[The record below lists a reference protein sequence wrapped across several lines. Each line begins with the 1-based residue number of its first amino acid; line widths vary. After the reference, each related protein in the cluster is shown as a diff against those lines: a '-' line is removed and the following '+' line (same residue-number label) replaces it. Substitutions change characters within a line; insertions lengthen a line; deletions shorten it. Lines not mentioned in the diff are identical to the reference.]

1 MMKFRFWK
9 YLIFILLLAY
19 LTSSCESN
27 LPSKRILFIGNS
39 FTDYNGGLDKQ
50 LLGLAP
56 NSEISRISPG
66 GYTLQNHWED
76 ANTLDAIR
84 SGKWDVVVL
93 QEQSQNPVANY
104 YNFFAYA
111 QKLDAETKKAG
122 AETVMFMTWERPD
135 SVQYG
140 VTAQA
145 LYNAYTALGQ
155 QLGVKVAPV
164 GLAFSMAL
172 QERPDLK
179 LYIQDGHP
187 TRQGTYLAACVFY
200 GFIFQQ
206 SPVGNS
212 YRGDVSKEDKVFLQN
227 IAAKALG
234 Q

>member
-1 MMKFRFWK
+1 MKFGFWK
-9 YLIFILLLAY
+9 YLTFILLLAY
-19 LTSSCESN
+19 IASSCGPK
-27 LPSKRILFIGNS
+27 LPSKRVLFIGNS
-39 FTDYNGGLDKQ
+39 YTGLNGGLDTH
-50 LLGLAP
+50 LLGFAP
-56 NSEISRISPG
+56 NSESTRITPG
-66 GYTLQNHWED
+66 GYTLQDHWQD
-76 ANTLDAIR
+76 ADTLEAIR

-93 QEQSQNPVANY
+93 QEQSQYSVTNY
-104 YNFFAYA
+104 YNFFEYA
-111 QKLDAETKKAG
+111 QKLDAEIKKAG
-122 AETVMFMTWERPD
+122 AETVLLMTWERPD

-145 LYNAYTALGQ
+145 VNNAYTALGQ

-179 LYIQDGHP
+179 LYVEDGHP
-187 TRQGTYLAACVFY
+187 TPEGAYLAACVFY
-200 GFIFQQ
+200 GFIFEQ

-212 YRGDVSKEDKVFLQN
+212 YGGDISNADKTFLQG

>member
-1 MMKFRFWK
+1 MKFRFWK
-9 YLIFILLLAY
+9 YLTFVLLLAY
-19 LTSSCESN
+19 ITSSCGPK

-39 FTDYNGGLDKQ
+39 YTDLNGGLDTR
-50 LLGLAP
+50 LLGFAP
-56 NSEISRISPG
+56 NSESARITPG
-66 GYTLQNHWED
+66 GYTLQNHWEN
-76 ANTLDAIR
+76 ANTLEAIR
-84 SGKWDVVVL
+84 SGDWDVVVL
-93 QEQSQNPVANY
+93 QEQSQNSVTNY
-104 YNFFAYA
+104 YNFFEYA
-111 QKLDAETKKAG
+111 QRLDAEIKQAG

-135 SVQYG
+135 SIQYG

-145 LYNAYTALGQ
+145 VNNAYTALGQ

-179 LYIQDGHP
+179 LYIEDGHP
-187 TRQGTYLAACVFY
+187 TPEGTYLATCVFY
-200 GFIFQQ
+200 GFIFEQ

-212 YRGDVSKEDKVFLQN
+212 YGGDISNADKTFLQD